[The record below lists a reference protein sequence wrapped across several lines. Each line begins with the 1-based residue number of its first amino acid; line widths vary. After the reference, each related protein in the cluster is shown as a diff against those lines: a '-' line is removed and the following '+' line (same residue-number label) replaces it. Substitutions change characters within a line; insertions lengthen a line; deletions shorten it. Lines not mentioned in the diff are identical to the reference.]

1 MSNKTQY
8 KRRQT
13 DKRKKRPT
21 GTSKRNKTEKRNRN
35 RNRNKLPPEQM
46 ERFVRYRID
55 EPMNRYYR

>member
-8 KRRQT
+8 KRRRT
-13 DKRKKRPT
+13 DKRNKRPT

-35 RNRNKLPPEQM
+35 RNKLPPEQM
-46 ERFVRYRID
+46 DRFVRYRIN